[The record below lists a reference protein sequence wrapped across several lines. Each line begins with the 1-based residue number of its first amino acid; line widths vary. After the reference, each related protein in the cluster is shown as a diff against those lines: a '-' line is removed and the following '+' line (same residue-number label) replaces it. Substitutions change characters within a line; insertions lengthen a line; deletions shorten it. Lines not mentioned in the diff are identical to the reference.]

1 MTEKVIQPTEEDRSF
16 NMMRFILL
24 VLIGSAI
31 FLLPYMRGVYYD
43 QFIAF
48 LNITPIELGGVLAVY
63 GTCSTIGTFFSGVL
77 ADRYSAKWLLVISLV
92 ATGLGGFILLSR
104 PSYYGFLGLYIL
116 WGFSITLTYNSA
128 HYKAIRYC
136 GRADQQ
142 GRMYGLV
149 GGGRKIVQAVIAFI
163 AAAVFAAY
171 VGTTAETE
179 ELAFIYVTYIYTA
192 TYFVI
197 ALVVIIFWKGDKPVP
212 PEDRWKLRDAIVVL
226 KHPATWYLGF
236 TLYFVYG
243 MSLTLGVV
251 LAPYMRN
258 VLEIDPGYNVI
269 LNTIRSYV
277 FPFIGG
283 FVFGLFLDRTKN
295 KIRLCQ
301 IAMAIACVFM
311 VSMLFIPLH
320 GTFWHAV
327 FFGALGGFYIGQQ
340 GAYLTIF
347 SLLDEANIPKKITGS
362 IIGVAISI
370 GFLPDITMNY
380 FANWLVGT
388 YGYHQGMHY
397 NMMVATVYGVI
408 SIILYGLFQRY
419 LRKYHGAA

>member
-1 MTEKVIQPTEEDRSF
+1 MT
-16 NMMRFILL
+16 RFLLL

-31 FLLPYMRGVYYD
+31 FLLPYMRGIYYD

-48 LNITPIELGGVLAVY
+48 LQITPVELGAVLAVY

-92 ATGLGGFILLSR
+92 ATGAGGFILLSR
-104 PSYYGFLGLYIL
+104 PSYYGFLALYML

-142 GRMYGLV
+142 GKMYGMV
-149 GGGRKIVQAVIAFI
+149 GGGRKIVQAGIAFI

-171 VGTTAETE
+171 VGSTAETE
-179 ELAFIYVTYIYTA
+179 EQAFIYVTYIYTA
-192 TYFVI
+192 AYFVV
-197 ALVVIIFWKGDKPVP
+197 ALVVIVFWRGDQPVP
-212 PEDRWKLRDAIVVL
+212 PEERWQIRDAIVVL

-236 TLYFVYG
+236 ILYFVYG
-243 MSLTLGVV
+243 MGLSFTTVV
-251 LAPYMRN
+251 APYMRN
-258 VLEIDPGYNVI
+258 VLEIDPGTNVI

-277 FPFIGG
+277 FPFLGG
-283 FVFGLFLDRTKN
+283 FAFGLVLDRMKN
-295 KIRLCQ
+295 KILLCQ
-301 IAMAIACVFM
+301 ISVAIAAILVVC
-311 VSMLFIPLH
+311 MLFVPVH
-320 GTFWHAV
+320 GVFWHAV
-327 FFGALGGFYIGQQ
+327 FFGLLGGFVTCQQ
-340 GAYLTIF
+340 GAYLIIF
-347 SLLDEANIPKKITGS
+347 SLLDVANIPKKITGS

-380 FANWLVGT
+380 LTNYLVGT
-388 YGYHQGMHY
+388 YGYQDGMHY
-397 NMMVATVYGVI
+397 VMMIVAVYGAIAIV
-408 SIILYGLFQRY
+408 LYSLFRRY